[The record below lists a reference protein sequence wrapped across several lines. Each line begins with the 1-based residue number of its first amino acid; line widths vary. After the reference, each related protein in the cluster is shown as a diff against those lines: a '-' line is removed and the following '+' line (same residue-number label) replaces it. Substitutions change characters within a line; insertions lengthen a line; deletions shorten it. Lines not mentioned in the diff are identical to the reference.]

1 MTGTFL
7 NEMYLSPF
15 WEREMIEHY
24 SFGRIVIDGKEYTS
38 DVIIYPDHVDGNW
51 WRKEGHRLQVV
62 DIKKAIQDKPEIL
75 IVGTG
80 ASGLM
85 EVPEDVENYITS
97 QGIKLVVDTTKKA
110 CDEYNRL
117 CPSGKTIAALH
128 LTC

>member
-1 MTGTFL
+1 
-7 NEMYLSPF
+7 
-15 WEREMIEHY
+15 MIEAY
-24 SFGRIVIDGKEYTS
+24 DFGRIVIDGKEYTS

-62 DIKKAIQDKPEIL
+62 DIKKAIQEEPKIL
-75 IVGTG
+75 IIGTG

-85 EVPEDVENYITS
+85 EVSKDVEDYITS
-97 QGIKLVVDTTKKA
+97 KGIKLVINTTKKA

-117 CPSGKTIAALH
+117 CLSSKTTAALH

>member
-1 MTGTFL
+1 
-7 NEMYLSPF
+7 
-15 WEREMIEHY
+15 MIEHY
-24 SFGRIVIDGKEYTS
+24 SFGRIVVDGKEYIS

-62 DIKKAIQDKPEIL
+62 DIEKAIEEKPEIL

-85 EVPEDVENYITS
+85 EVPKEVESCLIS
-97 QGIKLVVDTTKKA
+97 KGIKLVVDKTKNA
-110 CDEYNRL
+110 CDAYNRL
-117 CPSGKTIAALH
+117 SPSGKTIAALH

>member
-1 MTGTFL
+1 
-7 NEMYLSPF
+7 MYLSPF
-15 WEREMIEHY
+15 GKGKMIEAY
-24 SFGRIVIDGKEYTS
+24 DFGRIVIDGKEYTS

-62 DIKKAIQDKPEIL
+62 DIKKAIQEKPEIL
-75 IVGTG
+75 IIGTG

-85 EVPEDVENYITS
+85 EVPREVKNRITS
-97 QGIKLVVDTTKKA
+97 RGIRLVVDTTKKA

-117 CPSGKTIAALH
+117 SVAGRTIAALH

>member
-1 MTGTFL
+1 
-7 NEMYLSPF
+7 
-15 WEREMIEHY
+15 MIEHY
-24 SFGRIVIDGKEYTS
+24 DFGRIIVDGKEYTS

-62 DIKKAIQDKPEIL
+62 DIEKAIEEKPEIL
-75 IVGTG
+75 IVATG

-85 EVPEDVENYITS
+85 EVPKEVESYLTS
-97 QGIKLVVDTTKKA
+97 QGIKLVVDTTQKA

-117 CPSGKTIAALH
+117 SPSGKTIAALH